1 MGDTI
6 ILEQDPV
13 GELAGII
20 ATFIQFK
27 RSLGYIYKT
36 EEGILYR
43 FSIFSLD
50 YAISYREVPLQL
62 IEDWVALR
70 KNEKASNQKT
80 RSLVVLQM
88 LGFASK
94 HGYTVHFPMMLKR
107 IHVPKY
113 IPYIF
118 TRRDL
123 KQFFYACDHIQPYSG
138 TSRHHMIPILFRLI
152 FSCGLRVSE
161 AANLKC
167 SDVDLTGDIITI
179 QGTKNGSER
188 LIPLSETMAK
198 IIKQFHNRYHV
209 IGSRSKYFFKGKYRN
224 KLTRHTI
231 YKWFRICLEASGIR
245 HLGKGKGPRL
255 HDLRHSFCVH
265 SLKKMQLQ
273 GIDLYAALPIL
284 SKHLG
289 HASIKETQ
297 HYLRLTA
304 EFFPD
309 ILDQINTQCRRIIPS
324 VEVEKNETD

>member
-1 MGDTI
+1 MDNTI
-6 ILEQDPV
+6 ILKHYPV

-20 ATFIQFK
+20 ATFIHFK
-27 RSLGYIYKT
+27 RSLGHLYKT

-43 FSIFSLD
+43 FSVFSLD
-50 YAISYREVPLQL
+50 YAINCREVPLQL
-62 IEDWVALR
+62 IEDWMTLR

-88 LGFASK
+88 LEFASD
-94 HGYTVHFPMMLKR
+94 HGYTVHFPIMLRR
-107 IHVPKY
+107 IHVPQY

-118 TRRDL
+118 TRREL

-152 FSCGLRVSE
+152 FSCGLRASE
-161 AANLKC
+161 AAKLKC

-179 QGTKNGSER
+179 QGAKNGSER

-198 IIKQFHNRYHV
+198 IIKQFHNRYHI
-209 IGSRSKYFFKGKYRN
+209 IGNHYYFFKGKYRN

-231 YKWFRICLEASGIR
+231 YKWFRICLEAAGIR

-265 SLKKMQLQ
+265 SLKKMQIQ

-284 SKHLG
+284 SKYVG

-324 VEVEKNETD
+324 VEVEKNETY